1 MDGSGEARLAV
12 KDSFWTRWCGRLI
25 GGIALLVALVAVY
38 FALSAFIPRWWAQR
52 IADMSGH
59 GSFTKG
65 IGSGLTLGLLC
76 TGIPL
81 LLAMWAFLMRGR
93 RGGTFFAGVLTLLA
107 VIIAVPN
114 LMTLT
119 IVLGTSSSAHAGERV
134 LDVEAPGF
142 RGATAIGA
150 VVALL
155 IVLLVTFFV
164 VRNWRRRVKAEK
176 QLTREAAAAAAQSP
190 TTE

>member
-1 MDGSGEARLAV
+1 MAGSGEVRPAG
-12 KDSFWTRWCGRLI
+12 KESFWARWRGRVI
-25 GGIALLVALVAVY
+25 GVIALLLALVVVY

-59 GSFTKG
+59 GSFSKG

-81 LLAMWAFLMRGR
+81 LLALWAFLLRGR
-93 RGGTFFAGVLTLLA
+93 RGGKFFAGVLTLLA
-107 VIIAVPN
+107 VIVAVPN

-119 IVLGTSSSAHAGERV
+119 IVFGTSNSAHAGERV

-150 VVALL
+150 IIALL
-155 IVLLVTFFV
+155 VVLAVSFFV
-164 VRNWRRRVKAEK
+164 VRNWRRRVKVEK
-176 QLTREAAAAAAQSP
+176 RQVRDAAAAAEGP
-190 TTE
+190 TAE

>member
-1 MDGSGEARLAV
+1 KESLWV
-12 KDSFWTRWCGRLI
+12 RWRGRVFA
-25 GGIALLVALVAVY
+25 GVGLLLALVAVY

-81 LLAMWAFLMRGR
+81 LLALWA
-93 RGGTFFAGVLTLLA
+93 
-107 VIIAVPN
+107 N
-114 LMTLT
+114 
-119 IVLGTSSSAHAGERV
+119 SAHAGERV

-150 VVALL
+150 TVALL
-155 IVLLVTFFV
+155 IFLLITFFV
-164 VRNWRRRVKAEK
+164 VRKWRRRVKSEK
-176 QLTREAAAAAAQSP
+176 QQVRDAAAAAVDTA
-190 TTE
+190 TE

>member
-1 MDGSGEARLAV
+1 M
-12 KDSFWTRWCGRLI
+12 I
-25 GGIALLVALVAVY
+25 GVIALLLALVAVY

-65 IGSGLTLGLLC
+65 IGSGLTLGVLC

-93 RGGTFFAGVLTLLA
+93 RGGKFFAGVLTLLA
-107 VIIAVPN
+107 VIVAVPN

-119 IVLGTSSSAHAGERV
+119 IVLGTSNSAHAGERV

-150 VVALL
+150 IIALLVVLVVAY
-155 IVLLVTFFV
+155 FV
-164 VRNWRRRVKAEK
+164 VRNWRRRVKVEK
-176 QLTREAAAAAAQSP
+176 QQSRDAAAAAEAP

>member
-1 MDGSGEARLAV
+1 MAGSGEAKVAG
-12 KDSFWTRWCGRLI
+12 KDSLWIRWRGRVFA
-25 GGIALLVALVAVY
+25 GVGLLLALVAVY

-81 LLAMWAFLMRGR
+81 LLALWAFLLRGR
-93 RGGTFFAGVLTLLA
+93 RGGKFFAGVLTLLA
-107 VIIAVPN
+107 VIVAIPN

-119 IVLGTSSSAHAGERV
+119 IVLGTSNSAHAGERV

-150 VVALL
+150 TVALL
-155 IVLLVTFFV
+155 IFLVITFFV
-164 VRNWRRRVKAEK
+164 VRKWRRRVKSEK
-176 QLTREAAAAAAQSP
+176 QQVRDAAAAAVDTA
-190 TTE
+190 TE

>member
-1 MDGSGEARLAV
+1 MARSGETKVAEKESIWARWRGRIFAAIAV
-12 KDSFWTRWCGRLI
+12 
-25 GGIALLVALVAVY
+25 LLALVAVY
-38 FALSAFIPRWWAQR
+38 FVLSAFIPRWWAQR

-65 IGSGLTLGLLC
+65 IGSGLALGLLC

-81 LLAMWAFLMRGR
+81 LLAMWAFLIRGR
-93 RGGTFFAGVLTLLA
+93 RGGKFFAGVLTLLA
-107 VIIAVPN
+107 VLIAIPN

-119 IVLGTSSSAHAGERV
+119 IVLGTSNSAHAGERV

-150 VVALL
+150 IVALL
-155 IVLLVTFFV
+155 IFLLVAFFV
-164 VRNWRRRVKAEK
+164 VRAWRRRVKAEK
-176 QLTREAAAAAAQSP
+176 QQLRAAAAAETDTAA
-190 TTE
+190 E

>member
-1 MDGSGEARLAV
+1 MAGSGEVRPAGKESLWAR
-12 KDSFWTRWCGRLI
+12 WRGRVM
-25 GGIALLVALVAVY
+25 GVIALLLTLVAVY

-65 IGSGLTLGLLC
+65 IGTGLTLGVLC

-81 LLAMWAFLMRGR
+81 LLVLWAFLMRGR
-93 RGGTFFAGVLTLLA
+93 RGGKFFAGVLTLLA

-119 IVLGTSSSAHAGERV
+119 IVLGTSNSAHAGERV

-150 VVALL
+150 IIALL
-155 IVLLVTFFV
+155 VVLAVSFFV
-164 VRNWRRRVKAEK
+164 VRNWRRRVKVEK
-176 QLTREAAAAAAQSP
+176 QQVRDAAAAAESP
-190 TTE
+190 TAE

>member
-1 MDGSGEARLAV
+1 MAGSGEVRPAG
-12 KDSFWTRWCGRLI
+12 KESFWARWRGRVI
-25 GGIALLVALVAVY
+25 GVIALLLALVAVY

-65 IGSGLTLGLLC
+65 IGSGLALGVLC

-81 LLAMWAFLMRGR
+81 LLALWAFLLRGR
-93 RGGTFFAGVLTLLA
+93 RGGKFFAGVLTLLA

-119 IVLGTSSSAHAGERV
+119 IVLGTSNSAHAGERV

-150 VVALL
+150 SIALL
-155 IVLLVTFFV
+155 VVLAVSFFV
-164 VRNWRRRVKAEK
+164 LRNWRRRVKVEK
-176 QLTREAAAAAAQSP
+176 QQVRDAAAAAEGPAA
-190 TTE
+190 E

>member
-1 MDGSGEARLAV
+1 MAGSGEVRPAGKESLWAR
-12 KDSFWTRWCGRLI
+12 WRGRVI
-25 GGIALLVALVAVY
+25 GVIALLLALVAVY

-65 IGSGLTLGLLC
+65 IGTGLTLGVLC

-81 LLAMWAFLMRGR
+81 LLVLWAFLMRGR
-93 RGGTFFAGVLTLLA
+93 RGGKFFAGVLTLLA

-119 IVLGTSSSAHAGERV
+119 IVLGTSNSAHAGERV

-150 VVALL
+150 IIALL
-155 IVLLVTFFV
+155 VVLAVSFFV
-164 VRNWRRRVKAEK
+164 VRNWRRRVKVEK
-176 QLTREAAAAAAQSP
+176 QQVRDAAAAAEGP
-190 TTE
+190 TAE

>member
-1 MDGSGEARLAV
+1 MAGSGEVRPAG
-12 KDSFWTRWCGRLI
+12 KESFWARWRGRVF
-25 GGIALLVALVAVY
+25 GVIALLLALVAVY

-65 IGSGLTLGLLC
+65 IGSGLALGVLC

-81 LLAMWAFLMRGR
+81 LLALWAFLLRGR
-93 RGGTFFAGVLTLLA
+93 RGGKFFAGVLTLLA

-119 IVLGTSSSAHAGERV
+119 IVLGTSNSAHAGERV

-150 VVALL
+150 IIALL
-155 IVLLVTFFV
+155 VVLAVSFFV
-164 VRNWRRRVKAEK
+164 VRNWRRRVKVEK
-176 QLTREAAAAAAQSP
+176 QQVRDAAAAAEGP
-190 TTE
+190 TAE

>member
-1 MDGSGEARLAV
+1 MAGSGKAGPVGKESVWARWRGRVIAV
-12 KDSFWTRWCGRLI
+12 
-25 GGIALLVALVAVY
+25 IALLLTLVAVY

-81 LLAMWAFLMRGR
+81 LLALWAFLIRGR

-107 VIIAVPN
+107 VIVAVPN

-119 IVLGTSSSAHAGERV
+119 IVFGTSNSAHAGERV

-150 VVALL
+150 TVALV
-155 IVLLVTFFV
+155 IFLLVTFFV
-164 VRNWRRRVKAEK
+164 VRKWRRRVKVEK
-176 QLTREAAAAAAQSP
+176 QQVREAAAAAESP
-190 TTE
+190 AAE

>member
-1 MDGSGEARLAV
+1 MAGSGEARPAG
-12 KDSFWTRWCGRLI
+12 KDSFWARWRGRVI
-25 GGIALLVALVAVY
+25 GGIALLLALVAVY

-119 IVLGTSSSAHAGERV
+119 IVLGTSNSAHAGERV

-164 VRNWRRRVKAEK
+164 VRNWRRRVKTEK
-176 QLTREAAAAAAQSP
+176 QLTREAAAAAETPA
-190 TTE
+190 TE

>member
-1 MDGSGEARLAV
+1 MVKESLWARWRGRVLA
-12 KDSFWTRWCGRLI
+12 LI
-25 GGIALLVALVAVY
+25 GLLLALVAVY

-59 GSFTKG
+59 GSFSKG
-65 IGSGLTLGLLC
+65 IGSGLTLGVLC

-81 LLAMWAFLMRGR
+81 LLAMAAFLLWRR
-93 RGGTFFAGVLTLLA
+93 RGGKFFAGVLTLLA

-119 IVLGTSSSAHAGERV
+119 IVFGTSNSAHAGERV

-150 VVALL
+150 VIALL
-155 IVLLVTFFV
+155 IVLVVVFFV
-164 VRNWRRRVKAEK
+164 MRKWRRRVKAEK
-176 QLTREAAAAAAQSP
+176 QQARETAATDIPA
-190 TTE
+190 TE

>member
-1 MDGSGEARLAV
+1 MAGSGEVRPAG
-12 KDSFWTRWCGRLI
+12 KESFWARWRGRVI
-25 GGIALLVALVAVY
+25 GVIALLLALVAVY

-59 GSFTKG
+59 GSFAKG
-65 IGSGLTLGLLC
+65 IGSGLTLGVLC

-81 LLAMWAFLMRGR
+81 LLALWAFLLRGR
-93 RGGTFFAGVLTLLA
+93 RGGKFFAGVLTLLA

-119 IVLGTSSSAHAGERV
+119 IVLGTSNSAHAGERV

-150 VVALL
+150 IIALL
-155 IVLLVTFFV
+155 VVLAVSFFV
-164 VRNWRRRVKAEK
+164 VRNWRRRVKVEK
-176 QLTREAAAAAAQSP
+176 QQVRDAAAAEAGP
-190 TTE
+190 TAE

>member
-1 MDGSGEARLAV
+1 MGKESVWARWRGRVIAV
-12 KDSFWTRWCGRLI
+12 
-25 GGIALLVALVAVY
+25 IALLLTLVAVY

-65 IGSGLTLGLLC
+65 IGSGLALGLLC

-81 LLAMWAFLMRGR
+81 LLALWAFLIRGR

-107 VIIAVPN
+107 VIVAVPN

-119 IVLGTSSSAHAGERV
+119 IVFGTSNSAHAGERV

-150 VVALL
+150 TVALV
-155 IVLLVTFFV
+155 IFLLVTFFV
-164 VRNWRRRVKAEK
+164 MRNWRRRVKVEK
-176 QLTREAAAAAAQSP
+176 QQVREAAAAAAAESP
-190 TTE
+190 

>member
-1 MDGSGEARLAV
+1 MAGSGEARLAG
-12 KDSFWTRWCGRLI
+12 KDSFWARWRGRVI
-25 GGIALLVALVAVY
+25 GGIALLLALVAVY

-81 LLAMWAFLMRGR
+81 LLAMCAFLMRGR

-119 IVLGTSSSAHAGERV
+119 IVLGTSNSAHAGERV

-155 IVLLVTFFV
+155 IFLLVTFFV

-176 QLTREAAAAAAQSP
+176 QLAREAAAGPVGSDS
-190 TTE
+190 

>member
-1 MDGSGEARLAV
+1 MAGSGEAKVAGKESLWV
-12 KDSFWTRWCGRLI
+12 RWRGRVFA
-25 GGIALLVALVAVY
+25 GVGLLLALVAVY

-81 LLAMWAFLMRGR
+81 LLALWAFLLRGR
-93 RGGTFFAGVLTLLA
+93 RGGKFFAGVLTLLA
-107 VIIAVPN
+107 VIVAIPN

-119 IVLGTSSSAHAGERV
+119 IVLGTSNSAHAGERV

-150 VVALL
+150 TVALL
-155 IVLLVTFFV
+155 IFLLITFFV
-164 VRNWRRRVKAEK
+164 VRKWRRRVKSEK
-176 QLTREAAAAAAQSP
+176 QQVRDAAAAVDTA
-190 TTE
+190 TE

>member
-1 MDGSGEARLAV
+1 M
-12 KDSFWTRWCGRLI
+12 I
-25 GGIALLVALVAVY
+25 GVIALLLALVAVY

-65 IGSGLTLGLLC
+65 IGSGLALGVLC

-81 LLAMWAFLMRGR
+81 LLALWAFLLRGR
-93 RGGTFFAGVLTLLA
+93 RGGKFFAGVLTLLA

-119 IVLGTSSSAHAGERV
+119 IVLGTSNSAHAGERV

-150 VVALL
+150 SIALL
-155 IVLLVTFFV
+155 VVLAVSFFV
-164 VRNWRRRVKAEK
+164 LRNWRRRVKVEK
-176 QLTREAAAAAAQSP
+176 QQVRDAAAAAEGPAA
-190 TTE
+190 E

>member
-1 MDGSGEARLAV
+1 MAGSGEVRPAG
-12 KDSFWTRWCGRLI
+12 KESFWARWRGRVI
-25 GGIALLVALVAVY
+25 GVIALLLTLVAVY

-65 IGSGLTLGLLC
+65 IGSGLALGVLC

-81 LLAMWAFLMRGR
+81 LLALWAFLLRGR
-93 RGGTFFAGVLTLLA
+93 RGGKFFAGVLTLLA

-119 IVLGTSSSAHAGERV
+119 IVLGTSNSAHAGERV

-150 VVALL
+150 SIALL
-155 IVLLVTFFV
+155 VVLAVSFFV
-164 VRNWRRRVKAEK
+164 LRNWRRRVKVEK
-176 QLTREAAAAAAQSP
+176 QQVRDAAAAAEGPAA
-190 TTE
+190 E

>member
-1 MDGSGEARLAV
+1 MAGSGEVRPAGKESLWAR
-12 KDSFWTRWCGRLI
+12 WRGRVI
-25 GGIALLVALVAVY
+25 GVIALLLALVAVY

-65 IGSGLTLGLLC
+65 IGTGLTLGVLC

-81 LLAMWAFLMRGR
+81 LLVLWAFLLRGR
-93 RGGTFFAGVLTLLA
+93 RGGKFFAGVLTLLA

-119 IVLGTSSSAHAGERV
+119 IVLGTSNSAHAGERV

-150 VVALL
+150 IIALL
-155 IVLLVTFFV
+155 VVLAVSFFV
-164 VRNWRRRVKAEK
+164 VRNWRRRVKVEK
-176 QLTREAAAAAAQSP
+176 QQVRDAAAAAEGP
-190 TTE
+190 TAE

>member
-1 MDGSGEARLAV
+1 MAGSGEAKVAGKESLWA
-12 KDSFWTRWCGRLI
+12 RWRGRVFA
-25 GGIALLVALVAVY
+25 GAGLLLALVAVY

-65 IGSGLTLGLLC
+65 IGSGLTLGLLG

-81 LLAMWAFLMRGR
+81 LLALWAFLLRGR
-93 RGGTFFAGVLTLLA
+93 RGGKFFAGVLTLLA
-107 VIIAVPN
+107 VIVAVPN

-119 IVLGTSSSAHAGERV
+119 IVLGTSNSAHAGERV

-150 VVALL
+150 TVALL
-155 IVLLVTFFV
+155 IFLLITFFV
-164 VRNWRRRVKAEK
+164 VRKWRRRVKSEK
-176 QLTREAAAAAAQSP
+176 QQVRDAAAAAVDTA
-190 TTE
+190 TE

>member
-1 MDGSGEARLAV
+1 MAGSGEVRPVGKESLWARWRGRVIAAV
-12 KDSFWTRWCGRLI
+12 
-25 GGIALLVALVAVY
+25 ALLLALVAVY

-52 IADMSGH
+52 IADISGH

-65 IGSGLTLGLLC
+65 IGSGLTLGVLC

-93 RGGTFFAGVLTLLA
+93 RGGKFFAGVLTLLA

-119 IVLGTSSSAHAGERV
+119 IVLGTSNSAHAGERV

-150 VVALL
+150 VIALL
-155 IVLLVTFFV
+155 IFLLIAFFV
-164 VRNWRRRVKAEK
+164 VRNWRRRVKVQK
-176 QLTREAAAAAAQSP
+176 QQVRDAAAADEGPVA
-190 TTE
+190 E

>member
-1 MDGSGEARLAV
+1 M
-12 KDSFWTRWCGRLI
+12 I
-25 GGIALLVALVAVY
+25 GVIALLLALVAVY

-65 IGSGLTLGLLC
+65 IGSGLALGVLC

-81 LLAMWAFLMRGR
+81 LLALWAFLLRGR
-93 RGGTFFAGVLTLLA
+93 RGGKFFAGVLTLLA

-119 IVLGTSSSAHAGERV
+119 IVLGTSNSAHAGERV

-150 VVALL
+150 IIALL
-155 IVLLVTFFV
+155 VVLAVSFFV
-164 VRNWRRRVKAEK
+164 VRNWRRRVKVEK
-176 QLTREAAAAAAQSP
+176 QQVRDAAAAAEGP
-190 TTE
+190 TAE

>member
-1 MDGSGEARLAV
+1 MAGSGEVRPAG
-12 KDSFWTRWCGRLI
+12 KESFWARWRGRVI
-25 GGIALLVALVAVY
+25 GVIALLLALVAVY

-65 IGSGLTLGLLC
+65 IGSGLALGVLC

-81 LLAMWAFLMRGR
+81 LLALWAFLLRGR
-93 RGGTFFAGVLTLLA
+93 RGGKFFAGVLTLLA

-119 IVLGTSSSAHAGERV
+119 IVLGTSNSAHAGERV

-150 VVALL
+150 IIALL
-155 IVLLVTFFV
+155 VVLAVSFFV
-164 VRNWRRRVKAEK
+164 VRNWRRRVKVEK
-176 QLTREAAAAAAQSP
+176 QQVRDAAAAAEGP
-190 TTE
+190 TAE